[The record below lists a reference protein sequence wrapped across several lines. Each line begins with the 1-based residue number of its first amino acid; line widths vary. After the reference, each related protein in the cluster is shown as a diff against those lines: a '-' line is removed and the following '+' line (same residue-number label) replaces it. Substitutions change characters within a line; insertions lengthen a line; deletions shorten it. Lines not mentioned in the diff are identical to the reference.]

1 MIDAATGA
9 TVGTLADPNQPLI
22 SPVNKPH
29 PRRPLIV
36 SGASR
41 SLYAWRPAANAAKGG
56 AAAEAAALDARPGG
70 GGGSRDYVF
79 FDADPG
85 ASAKKRGKAA
95 GGVGA
100 AKRAKDAAGDSD

>member
-9 TVGTLADPNQPLI
+9 TVGALADPNQPLI

-29 PRRPLIV
+29 PRRPLVV

-41 SLYAWRPAANAAKGG
+41 SLYAWRPAADAAEGG
-56 AAAEAAALDARPGG
+56 AAAEAAALDARPG

-95 GGVGA
+95 GGGA
-100 AKRAKDAAGDSD
+100 AKRAKDAAGGDSD